1 MKVIIYILLICLCIG
16 ILAGCCMSDDD
27 GTTNYTW
34 YIKIY
39 MPDGIIEGPGCIK
52 TRDNSGLI
60 SVEIDGIRYYV
71 GVQNILITKLP
82 TP

>member
-1 MKVIIYILLICLCIG
+1 MKVIIYILLILICIG
-16 ILAGCCMSDDD
+16 ILTGCCMDNDD
-27 GTTNYTW
+27 GTTNYAW

-39 MPDGIIEGPGCIK
+39 TPDGIIEGPGRIK
-52 TRDNSGLI
+52 TRDNSGLV

-71 GVQNILITKLP
+71 GSQNILITKLP

>member
-1 MKVIIYILLICLCIG
+1 MKAIIFCLLICFCIV
-16 ILAGCCMSDDD
+16 IFAGCGMADDD

-52 TRDNSGLI
+52 TRDNSGLL
-60 SVEIDGIRYYV
+60 SAEIDGIRYYV
-71 GVQNILITKLP
+71 GTQNILVTELP

>member
-1 MKVIIYILLICLCIG
+1 MNAIIFVLLICLCIG
-16 ILAGCCMSDDD
+16 ILAGCCMDDD
-27 GTTNYTW
+27 GTTDYTW

-52 TRDNSGLI
+52 TRDNSGLV

>member
-1 MKVIIYILLICLCIG
+1 MKAIIFCLLICLCIV
-16 ILAGCCMSDDD
+16 IFAGCGMADDD

-52 TRDNSGLI
+52 NLSGCGVAI
-60 SVEIDGIRYYV
+60 VEVDGIKYYV
-71 GVQNILITKLP
+71 GSQNFLATKMP

>member
-1 MKVIIYILLICLCIG
+1 MKVIIYILLICLCIV
-16 ILAGCCMSDDD
+16 IFAGCGMADD

-52 TRDNSGLI
+52 NLSSCGVAI
-60 SVEIDGIRYYV
+60 VEVDGIKYYV
-71 GVQNILITKLP
+71 GSQNILATKMP

>member
-1 MKVIIYILLICLCIG
+1 MKAIIFCLLICFCIV
-16 ILAGCCMSDDD
+16 IFAGCGMADDD

-52 TRDNSGLI
+52 NLSSCGVAI
-60 SVEIDGIRYYV
+60 VEVDGIKYYV
-71 GVQNILITKLP
+71 GSQNFLATKMP

>member
-1 MKVIIYILLICLCIG
+1 MKVIIYTLLICLCIG
-16 ILAGCCMSDDD
+16 IFAGCCPTSDD
-27 GTTNYTW
+27 GSTNYTW

-39 MPDGIIEGPGCIK
+39 MPDGTIEGPGRIK
-52 TRDNSGLI
+52 PRDNSGLI

>member
-16 ILAGCCMSDDD
+16 IFAGCSMANDD
-27 GTTNYTW
+27 GTADYRW

-52 TRDNSGLI
+52 HQRACGLVI
-60 SVEIDGIRYYV
+60 VEVDGIRYSV
-71 GVQNILITKLP
+71 GSQNILITELP